1 MKKLFCLLVLAMV
14 ILSTSF
20 SYAET
25 DKDLMLNRLM
35 IISDHAGEMNDWKEE
50 LNTWFGDYKA
60 RIDNGEVL
68 SSYEMD
74 VIFAYVDLAVDM
86 SYIFLAETALLG
98 EDESTSTD
106 ADLREATDVLKT
118 FCENG
123 SITQEEY
130 MESVSPIFER
140 LVSK

>member
-1 MKKLFCLLVLAMV
+1 MKKLFCLLILAMV

-25 DKDLMLNRLM
+25 DKELMLDRLM
-35 IISDHAGEMNDWKEE
+35 SLTDHAGKMNDWKEE
-50 LNTWFGDYKA
+50 LNTWFGDYKT

-74 VIFAYVDLAVDM
+74 VIFAYVDLAVDLN
-86 SYIFLAETALLG
+86 YILLAETALLG

-106 ADLREATDVLKT
+106 ADLRETTDVLKT
-118 FCENG
+118 FYEKG
-123 SITQEEY
+123 LITQEKY
-130 MESVSPIFER
+130 IESVSPIFER